1 MVTDRFQLGG
11 GRIPWG
17 QRFLLKLIM
26 TFNTINP
33 QKVALLV
40 CHCHRVCDRVIREC
54 VDGGARSLDDIGR
67 ACGAGTACGGC
78 QPTIGALLA
87 GEPADAGVI
96 SLGKGRAQR
105 MSAVASADS
114 AANSDS
120 DSDAIAS
127 DARFAYGNL

>member
-1 MVTDRFQLGG
+1 MSFSATTTSGSPCMRRDCSDGHEQ
-11 GRIPWG
+11 IPVGWSTIPG
-17 QRFLLKLIM
+17 ERRFLLKLIM

-78 QPTIGALLA
+78 QPTIGA
-87 GEPADAGVI
+87 
-96 SLGKGRAQR
+96 
-105 MSAVASADS
+105 
-114 AANSDS
+114 
-120 DSDAIAS
+120 
-127 DARFAYGNL
+127 